1 MTDSGKT
8 TENDVYIYENTYYSL
23 ALSGFKIMRA
33 MILMCVTEVKQCLV
47 CVCGFFK

>member
-23 ALSGFKIMRA
+23 ALSGFKIMSHDTNVCDGSET
-33 MILMCVTEVKQCLV
+33 MSCLCVWIL
-47 CVCGFFK
+47 